1 MTRYIISNIE
11 AMEILDSRGSPTIE
25 VEITL
30 DSGITGRADIPSG
43 ASTGSREVLELRDND
58 KNRFAGKG
66 VGKAVKNVIEIIK
79 PALAGRSVFNQLE
92 IDNVLIELDGTE
104 DKSKL
109 GANAIL
115 GVSVA
120 AARAA
125 ANEANVPLY
134 RHLGGVQGFS
144 IPVPMMNILNGGVHS
159 DSGIS
164 LQEFMIV
171 PIGAPKINEAI
182 RFCSEVY
189 QTLKTLL
196 KKEGYT
202 VSVGDEG
209 GFAPKLGKSKEAV
222 EIIVSAIRE
231 AGYKPGEDIAVAL
244 DPAASEFYRNGGYL
258 FDGETKT
265 SKEMIDYYEKLVD
278 EYPIISIEDGLAEQ
292 DWDGWRL
299 MTERLGDKI
308 QLVGDDIFVTNPGI
322 FKRGIE
328 QKIANSILIKPNQI
342 GTISETLETIE
353 MARRYNYKTVLSHRS
368 GETEDTF
375 IADLGVA
382 TNIGQLKTGA
392 PARSER
398 VAKYNQLMRI
408 DKELKFAG
416 FFPKIALIGANHVL

>member
-1 MTRYIISNIE
+1 M
-11 AMEILDSRGSPTIE
+11 
-25 VEITL
+25 
-30 DSGITGRADIPSG
+30 
-43 ASTGSREVLELRDND
+43 
-58 KNRFAGKG
+58 
-66 VGKAVKNVIEIIK
+66 
-79 PALAGRSVFNQLE
+79 AGRSVFNQLE